1 MNEHLDKN
9 YWSQRY
15 RNEQIAWDAGSVTTP
30 IKEYID
36 QLSDKSI
43 SILIPGAGNAY
54 EAEYLHQQGFRNVTV
69 LDISPEPLENMRRR
83 IPSFPE
89 HQLVNGDFF
98 EHTGTYDLIFEQ
110 TFFCAID
117 PGLRAEYAKK
127 MHSLLRPSGQLT
139 GVLFN
144 SNLSIEGPPFGGTK
158 EEYLNYFQ
166 PYFKISKFEDCYNS
180 IKPRAGKE
188 LFIRLQKK

>member
-1 MNEHLDKN
+1 MTEYLDKN

-15 RNEQIAWDAGSVTTP
+15 LNDQTGWDAGAITTP

-36 QLSDKSI
+36 QLSDKTV

-54 EAEYLHQQGFRNVTV
+54 EAEYLHNQGFLHVTV
-69 LDISPEPLENMRRR
+69 LDISPEPLANIRRR

-89 HQLVNGDFF
+89 NQLVNGDFF
-98 EHTGTYDLIFEQ
+98 EHTGAYDLIIEQ
-110 TFFCAID
+110 TFFCAIE
-117 PGLRAEYAKK
+117 PALRSTYVKK
-127 MHSLLRPSGQLT
+127 MHALLKPTGNLA

-144 SNLSIEGPPFGGTK
+144 NQLAAEGPPFGGSK

-166 PYFKISKFEDCYNS
+166 PYFHIVKMETCFNS
-180 IKPRAGKE
+180 IKPRADKE
-188 LFIRLQKK
+188 LFINLQKK